1 MSETPGL
8 TSKPN
13 VRELPPAGAAAEP
26 VAVIDIGA
34 SAVRLVVAQIE
45 PDHRPVVLE
54 EASRGLL
61 LGKDTFANGKIGSAT
76 TEAACRALD
85 GFRRIMEGY
94 AVRRVRAVAT
104 SAVREAANRAGFVAR
119 LEGESG
125 ERVEVGSGEEEARLT
140 LKGVTSGLPGLG
152 PAFVL
157 FDIGGGSTEF
167 VLARDGAPAAAV
179 SLRLG
184 VVRLQEEW
192 GEPGPVRWDRFA
204 ALRRHVE
211 ARLAA
216 EVPEE
221 IAGLREGEL
230 VGTAGTV
237 TTLAALD
244 LGLEVYD
251 ASRVHG
257 HRLPRA
263 GVERELARLGALDVA
278 ARARLGCLE
287 PGRADVIIPGIAICL
302 ATMTRFRRETLRVSD
317 RGLREGILCELLE
330 AAA

>member
-1 MSETPGL
+1 
-8 TSKPN
+8 
-13 VRELPPAGAAAEP
+13 V
-26 VAVIDIGA
+26 
-34 SAVRLVVAQIE
+34 
-45 PDHRPVVLE
+45 
-54 EASRGLL
+54 
-61 LGKDTFANGKIGSAT
+61 
-76 TEAACRALD
+76 
-85 GFRRIMEGY
+85 
-94 AVRRVRAVAT
+94 
-104 SAVREAANRAGFVAR
+104 
-119 LEGESG
+119 
-125 ERVEVGSGEEEARLT
+125 SGEEEARLT

-257 HRLPRA
+257 HRLTRA
-263 GVERELARLGALDVA
+263 VVERELARLGALDVA